1 MASLDTIGNVALATA
16 RVVED
21 PYLPEVACQLLRLN
35 ALERGALPGAP
46 CKRTPPAR
54 AQIRNKGIGLRY
66 VAGPLRAAV
75 WARQNPVP
83 AALIAAGTVFLIGY
97 IGYSMGKK

>member
-35 ALERGALPGAP
+35 AIERGMAPGRGCVQTTRRSASG
-46 CKRTPPAR
+46 
-54 AQIRNKGIGLRY
+54 KGIGLRY
-66 VAGPLRAAV
+66 VAQPLRAAV
-75 WARQNPVP
+75 WARQNPV
-83 AALIAAGTVFLIGY
+83 AAIGIAASAVFLIGY
-97 IGYSMGKK
+97 IGYQIGKK

>member
-35 ALERGALPGAP
+35 AIERGMAPGGSCA
-46 CKRTPPAR
+46 KTTRR
-54 AQIRNKGIGLRY
+54 AVPGKGIGLRY
-66 VAGPLRAAV
+66 VAKPLRAAV
-75 WARQNPVP
+75 WARQNPL
-83 AALIAAGTVFLIGY
+83 AAAAVVGGAVFLIGY
-97 IGYSMGKK
+97 IGYAMGKK